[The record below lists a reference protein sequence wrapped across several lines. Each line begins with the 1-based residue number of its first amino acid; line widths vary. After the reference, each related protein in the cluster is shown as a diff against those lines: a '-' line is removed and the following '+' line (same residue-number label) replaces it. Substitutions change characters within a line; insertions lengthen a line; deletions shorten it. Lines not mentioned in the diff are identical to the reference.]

1 VNSLRRLILNILL
14 FSITMIFISC
24 REEIIQPDNISGNIN
39 QPTQI
44 KEFNFYT
51 FIINADNANFTITEP
66 TNFTFDIV
74 NLLITNLDYAK
85 GVVKL
90 NILNDNGDSYF
101 EYFVNEEIASRIIS
115 VQGFIPSLIEIQLID
130 FTGKFKV
137 QLSPY

>member
-1 VNSLRRLILNILL
+1 MSKLILNTLI
-14 FSITMIFISC
+14 FSSLMIFISC

-44 KEFNFYT
+44 KEFNSYT
-51 FIINADNANFTITEP
+51 FIINADNANFTLTEP
-66 TNFTFDIV
+66 TSFTFDIV
-74 NLLITNLDYAK
+74 NLLITNLDYSK

-90 NILNDNGDSYF
+90 NILNDNGDPYF

-115 VQGFIPSLIEIQLID
+115 VEGFIPSSIKIQLID
-130 FTGKFKV
+130 FTGKLKV

>member
-1 VNSLRRLILNILL
+1 M
-14 FSITMIFISC
+14 MIFISC

-44 KEFNFYT
+44 KEFNSYT
-51 FIINADNANFTITEP
+51 FIINADNANFTLTEP
-66 TNFTFDIV
+66 TSFTFDIV
-74 NLLITNLDYAK
+74 NLLITNLDYDK

-101 EYFVNEEIASRIIS
+101 EYFVDEEIASRIIS
-115 VQGFIPSLIEIQLID
+115 VQGFIPSSIEIQLID
-130 FTGKFKV
+130 FTGKLKV

>member
-1 VNSLRRLILNILL
+1 M
-14 FSITMIFISC
+14 MIFISC

-44 KEFNFYT
+44 KEFNSYT
-51 FIINADNANFTITEP
+51 FIINADNANFTHSEQTI
-66 TNFTFDIV
+66 FTFDVV

-85 GVVKL
+85 GGVEL

-101 EYFVNEEIASRIIS
+101 VYFVNEEIASRIIS
-115 VQGFIPSLIEIQLID
+115 VQGFIPSSIEIQLID
-130 FTGKFKV
+130 FTGKLKV